1 MSGEYEKAFRESVSD
16 PERFWGA
23 AAENVQWYRPPDRVL
38 SSDNPPFYRWFEGGV
53 LNSCYNALDYH
64 VENGRGD
71 RVALIYD
78 SPVTKTVKRYTY
90 TGTPRSRGTLCRW
103 PAATGCCERRPRG
116 NLHADDPGSG
126 HRDACL
132 CPYRR
137 HPLSSLW
144 RFCRTGTCSPHRGCK
159 TPARH
164 FCIMRD

>member
-16 PERFWGA
+16 PERFWGR
-23 AAENVQWYRPPDRVL
+23 AAENVQWYHPPDRVL

-90 TGTPRSRGTLCRW
+90 TESPRSRGTLC
-103 PAATGCCERRPRG
+103 PAASG
-116 NLHADDPGSG
+116 NRAL
-126 HRDACL
+126 
-132 CPYRR
+132 
-137 HPLSSLW
+137 
-144 RFCRTGTCSPHRGCK
+144 
-159 TPARH
+159 
-164 FCIMRD
+164 